1 MSKFKGTLEQFGLLK
16 GKIGKTLS
24 ELKAELRD
32 VTNQPEARLKLQE
45 SRHGK
50 LYSTV
55 SFAATVVKEYIFFN
69 FISTKSFVR
78 SNRKSTAS
86 AAKSETTEASE
97 STYTATEAHAESVP
111 TADLKV
117 DEHTKSDSNMRP
129 IAAPTA
135 IAQRK
140 RKLAFALSALLDACK
155 RGALNHAR
163 KIDISAEAVMSAAK
177 GIDTESKRAFDTKVT
192 PIASDAPGICTE
204 SDRAMYSAPSVII
217 ADVPTIDTNG
227 EAGIDS
233 KSVCFVGCGNSYA
246 IEYQRE
252 KGGSASYARMAIWI
266 EPEVVD
272 GVLILR
278 QAYSATQKGNVLEV
292 I

>member
-32 VTNQPEARLKLQE
+32 VTNRPEVRIKLQE

-69 FISTKSFVR
+69 FISTKSIVR

-117 DEHTKSDSNMRP
+117 DEHTKSDNNVRP

-155 RGALNHAR
+155 RGPLKRVR
-163 KIDISAEAVMSAAK
+163 KIDISTVLVMNAAK
-177 GIDTESKRAFDTKVT
+177 GIETESKRKSVTKVT
-192 PIASDAPGICTE
+192 AITNDAPGICTE

-217 ADVPTIDTNG
+217 ADAPTIDTKR
-227 EAGIDS
+227 EAEISS
-233 KSVCFVGCGNSYA
+233 KSAIVGGCGNTYA

-266 EPEVVD
+266 EPELVD

-292 I
+292 N